1 MPIVNVIALTVF
13 CSLALAIFF
22 LVLFVANWF
31 GSRTRSVEQDALL
44 PLDDESKNP
53 TSQTK

>member
-1 MPIVNVIALTVF
+1 MPTVNVIALTVF

-22 LVLFVANWF
+22 LVLFIGNWF

-44 PLDDESKNP
+44 PLDEEPRNP
-53 TSQTK
+53 HAPKP